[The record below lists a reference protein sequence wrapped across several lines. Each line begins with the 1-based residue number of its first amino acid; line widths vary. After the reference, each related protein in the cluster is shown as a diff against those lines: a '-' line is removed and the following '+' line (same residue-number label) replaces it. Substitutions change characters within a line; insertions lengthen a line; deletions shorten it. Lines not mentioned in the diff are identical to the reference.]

1 MSIAVPM
8 PSKTDSKMRLQSLTF
23 QSLRRLM
30 LGPSLA
36 EVCCCESVLGMVC
49 RENCVPPGNSLDG
62 ARKVSRGVRGKGG
75 DGGNVCGVGTA
86 VAKVGIVA

>member
-23 QSLRRLM
+23 QCLRRLM
-30 LGPSLA
+30 LGPGLV
-36 EVCCCESVLGMVC
+36 EVCCCESVLGLVC

-75 DGGNVCGVGTA
+75 EGGKGCGGGTA
-86 VAKVGIVA
+86 VAIVGSVK